1 MEKTAG
7 KALRSWIVYRL
18 IYDYCNYIIG
28 FPAHNKFSE
37 SVFGRMD
44 FMLRQKPNIS
54 TITSEAFIMFSNNKT
69 SSWFAAK
76 STEEKS
82 ALFKMVRQKSKQ
94 VREQFKERQQ
104 AINDLRR
111 QDAENAIAK
120 AEAARKKKQQTRT
133 LLTSTIQQLGFWQ
146 KPDEVDEALAK
157 MKTAKEKEKAIKAQL
172 KYRQDIICQQGSK
185 ELFAFSQV

>member
-1 MEKTAG
+1 
-7 KALRSWIVYRL
+7 
-18 IYDYCNYIIG
+18 
-28 FPAHNKFSE
+28 
-37 SVFGRMD
+37 MD